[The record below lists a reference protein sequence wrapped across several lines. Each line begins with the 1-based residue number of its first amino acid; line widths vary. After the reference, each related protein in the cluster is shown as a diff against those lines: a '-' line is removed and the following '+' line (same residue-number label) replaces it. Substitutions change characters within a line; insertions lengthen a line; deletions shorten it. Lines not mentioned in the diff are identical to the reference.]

1 MTRPLALLVI
11 LAVLAFPATAD
22 TPARVTVVGEGL
34 AEAVPDMATITL
46 GVTHEAETAEA
57 AMDRVS
63 ADLAAVLDS
72 LRAAG
77 IEPRDLQTAG
87 LSLSPVWSGHEQ
99 GQRSRITGYSA
110 SNTLSVRVRELDNL
124 GGTLDRV
131 ISEGANRFQGLSFG
145 MQNPDPLRD
154 EARRRAVA
162 EALRKAALLA
172 DAAGL
177 ALGPVLSLEEEGA
190 DMPHPVRFEAARMGG
205 DAVPVAP
212 GELAI
217 EARVRMVF
225 ALGE

>member
-1 MTRPLALLVI
+1 MKRQLALLVI
-11 LAVLAFPATAD
+11 LAGLALPAAAE
-22 TPARVTVVGEGL
+22 TPARLTVTGQGV

-57 AMDRVS
+57 AMNRVS
-63 ADLAAVLDS
+63 AELAAVLDS

-77 IEPRDLQTAG
+77 IDPRDLQTAG
-87 LSLSPVWSGHEQ
+87 LSLSPVWSGHES
-99 GQRSRITGYSA
+99 GQRAQITGYSA
-110 SNTLSVRVRELDNL
+110 SNTLSVRVRGLDGL
-124 GGTLDRV
+124 GGTLDRALA
-131 ISEGANRFQGLSFG
+131 EGANRFQGLSFG
-145 MQNPDPLRD
+145 MQNPEPLRD

-172 DAAGL
+172 EAAGL
-177 ALGPVLSLEEEGA
+177 TLGPVLSMEEEGA
-190 DMPHPVRFEAARMGG
+190 EMPRPMMFEAARMAS

>member
-1 MTRPLALLVI
+1 M
-11 LAVLAFPATAD
+11 LAFPVAAE
-22 TPARVTVVGEGL
+22 TPARLTVTGQGV
-34 AEAVPDMATITL
+34 AEAAPDMATITL
-46 GVTHEAETAEA
+46 GVAHEAETPEA

-63 ADLAAVLDS
+63 VDLAAVLDN

-77 IEPRDLQTAG
+77 IEPRDLQTSG
-87 LSLSPVWSGHEQ
+87 LSLSPVWTGHEQ
-99 GQRSRITGYSA
+99 GQRAQITGYSA
-110 SNTLSVRVRELDNL
+110 SNTLSVRVRELDGL
-124 GGTLDRV
+124 AGTLDRV

-145 MQNPDPLRD
+145 MQNPEPLRD
-154 EARRRAVA
+154 EARRRAVS

-177 ALGPVLSLEEEGA
+177 TLGPVLSLEEEGA
-190 DMPHPVRFEAARMGG
+190 DMPHPVRLEASRMGG

-212 GELAI
+212 GELTI